1 MGMEAIKGQVV
12 EFTLPKRRPKVEQ
25 KEAPPDRRKVIVLP
39 IKVLTDKRVTDG
51 MFRTLA
57 VLCSYCNRAGITWVS
72 TDRMGKDMGVTK
84 QAISKQLVKLQ
95 KVGYVQIVRKHSWR
109 SRTATTRVIFDES
122 VTTEDAIALTSAIE
136 DTRPP
141 FMQAR
146 DQEIMDIMQDNQ
158 RPDITPEEMERNRK
172 RLEVLTKDLKEIASN
187 MTGIRQ
193 GGYTMPADGVT
204 KAVKEARAKVK
215 ARARKPVESQPYS
228 QPQVDCTQP
237 HTVNFEGVI
246 QSTNKVDKKHENI
259 GIEEVLGIHKVVTK
273 DKVITDLCL
282 RWVNLAVEVGI
293 TESELRDA
301 LARSPGTLGDACRG
315 LLQAKGY

>member
-1 MGMEAIKGQVV
+1 VAQPPEIGAPVAFSI
-12 EFTLPKRRPKVEQ
+12 PKRRPKVEQ
-25 KEAPPDRRKVIVLP
+25 KEAPPDRRKVAVLP
-39 IKVLTDKRVTDG
+39 IKAVADKRVTDG

-72 TDRMGKDMGVTK
+72 TERMGKDMGVTK

-109 SRTATTRVIFDES
+109 SRTATSRVIFDES
-122 VTTEDAIALTSAIE
+122 VTTEDAVALTSAIE

-172 RLEVLTKDLKEIASN
+172 RLEVLTKDLKEIAGN

-193 GGYTMPADGVT
+193 RGYTMPADGVT

-215 ARARKPVESQPYS
+215 ARARKPIESQPYS
-228 QPQVDCTQP
+228 QPDKVDSTQP
-237 HTVNFEGVI
+237 HTVNLGGGI

-259 GIEEVLGIHKVVTK
+259 GIERMYKVYENVKNTLIK
-273 DKVITDLCL
+273 DSDAKWAQV
-282 RWVNLAVEVGI
+282 AVEVGV
-293 TESELRDA
+293 TESEMVVA
-301 LARSPGTLGDACRG
+301 MQNTHSLGDACRQV
-315 LLQAKGY
+315 LEAKGY

>member
-1 MGMEAIKGQVV
+1 VQPV

-25 KEAPPDRRKVIVLP
+25 KEAPPDRRKVAVLP
-39 IKVLTDKRVTDG
+39 IKAVADKRVTDG

-72 TDRMGKDMGVTK
+72 TERMGKDMGVTK

-109 SRTATTRVIFDES
+109 SRTATSRVIFDES
-122 VTTEDAIALTSAIE
+122 VTTEDAVALTSAIE

-146 DQEIMDIMQDNQ
+146 DQEIMDIMADNQ

-172 RLEVLTKDLKEIASN
+172 RLEVLTKDLKEIAGN

-193 GGYTMPADGVT
+193 RGYTMPADGVT

-215 ARARKPVESQPYS
+215 ARARKPIESQPYS
-228 QPQVDCTQP
+228 QPDKVDSTQP
-237 HTVNFEGVI
+237 HTVNLGGGI

-259 GIEEVLGIHKVVTK
+259 GIERMYKVYENVKNTLIK
-273 DKVITDLCL
+273 DSDAKWAQV
-282 RWVNLAVEVGI
+282 AVEVGV
-293 TESELRDA
+293 TESEMVVA
-301 LARSPGTLGDACRG
+301 MQNTHSLGDACRQV
-315 LLQAKGY
+315 LEAKGY